1 MNPVSVQ
8 SHKRKRPYSTR
19 IEAMSAKLMAEV
31 ESSVDRQVT
40 AALRTFPV
48 NVWRAEKEGRL

>member
-40 AALRTFPV
+40 SAFRTFAI
-48 NVWRAEKEGRL
+48 NIWRAERMGRL